1 MAKKQAS
8 AEPRRSLL
16 EVAKAAGC
24 ETGTI
29 LDVLDAESRAEL
41 LQVAKGVL
49 DGSITAPKA
58 RIVSALQ
65 DAGVPITKSK
75 LDTLI
80 DNIKLGAIK

>member
-1 MAKKQAS
+1 MAKTQAS

-29 LDVLDAESRAEL
+29 LDV
-41 LQVAKGVL
+41 
-49 DGSITAPKA
+49 
-58 RIVSALQ
+58 SALR

-80 DNIKLGAIK
+80 DNIKTGAIK

>member
-1 MAKKQAS
+1 MAKTQAS

-58 RIVSALQ
+58 RIVSALR

-80 DNIKLGAIK
+80 DNIKTGAIK

>member
-1 MAKKQAS
+1 MS
-8 AEPRRSLL
+8 
-16 EVAKAAGC
+16 
-24 ETGTI
+24 
-29 LDVLDAESRAEL
+29 
-41 LQVAKGVL
+41 KGVL

-58 RIVSALQ
+58 RIVSALR